1 MKIFSILLFTI
12 LICNINL
19 HAQGVGINN
28 TATAPDASAMLD
40 VSSTTKGFLPPR
52 MTLLQRN
59 LINLPA
65 MGIIIYQTD
74 DVKGIYCNK
83 STAAVP
89 DWQLIGPVAPVAP
102 LTYGYFSPGFASSGI
117 GTNNV
122 FQNYPLTT
130 ANSANGIILAF
141 DDGVRVLKTGLYR
154 IDFQSVTNCS
164 FSNSTVDVNVAVN
177 GVNTPQPN
185 STSGGGAYG
194 TQTLSDFRIISLTA
208 GSTVSLRFRVTQVFD
223 GILSGGLIIT
233 QLR

>member
-52 MTLLQRN
+52 MTLSQRN
-59 LINLPA
+59 LINQPA
-65 MGIIIYQTD
+65 TGIIIYQTNN
-74 DVKGIYCNK
+74 VTGLYCNMG
-83 STAAVP
+83 TAAVP
-89 DWQLIGPVAPVAP
+89 DWRLIGPLAP
-102 LTYGYFSPGFASSGI
+102 LTYGYFSGSGSSGNN
-117 GTNNV
+117 TFNV
-122 FQNYPLTT
+122 FQNLYLSTT
-130 ANSANGIILAF
+130 NSANGISLFGGSATVF
-141 DDGVRVLKTGLYR
+141 ETGLYR
-154 IDFQSVTNCS
+154 IDFQAVTRCSV
-164 FSNSTVDVNVAVN
+164 SNSTVDVNVAVN

-194 TQTLSDFRIISLTA
+194 IQTLSDFRIISLTA
-208 GSTVSLRFRVTQVFD
+208 GSTVSLRFRVSEIFD
-223 GILSGGLIIT
+223 QIVSGGLIIT

>member
-12 LICNINL
+12 LICNINM

-52 MTLLQRN
+52 MTLSQRN

-65 MGIIIYQTD
+65 TGIIIYQTD
-74 DVKGIYCNK
+74 DVTGLYCNK
-83 STAAVP
+83 GTAAVP

-102 LTYGYFSPGFASSGI
+102 LTYGYFSSEFATSGI

-122 FQNYPLTT
+122 FQNYNLTT
-130 ANSANGIILAF
+130 INSANGIFLLG
-141 DDGVRVLKTGLYR
+141 DGPTVSKTGLYR
-154 IDFQSVTNCS
+154 IDFQAVTRCSV
-164 FSNSTVDVNVAVN
+164 SNSTVDVNVAVN

-194 TQTLSDFRIISLTA
+194 IQTLSDFRIISLTA
-208 GSTVSLRFRVTQVFD
+208 GSTVSLRFRVSEVFD
-223 GILSGGLIIT
+223 RILSGGLIIT

>member
-52 MTLLQRN
+52 MTLSQRN
-59 LINLPA
+59 LINQPA
-65 MGIIIYQTD
+65 TGIIIYQTD
-74 DVKGIYCNK
+74 NVTGLYCNMG
-83 STAAVP
+83 TAAVP
-89 DWQLIGPVAPVAP
+89 DWQLIGPLAP
-102 LTYGYFSPGFASSGI
+102 LTYGYFSGSGSSGNN
-117 GTNNV
+117 TLNV
-122 FQNYPLTT
+122 FQNYYLMTT
-130 ANSANGIILAF
+130 NSANGIFLS
-141 DDGVRVLKTGLYR
+141 GGSVRVLETGLYR
-154 IDFQSVTNCS
+154 IDFQAVTRCSV
-164 FSNSTVDVNVAVN
+164 SNSTVDVNVAVN

-194 TQTLSDFRIISLTA
+194 IQTLSDFRIISLTA
-208 GSTVSLRFRVTQVFD
+208 GSTVSLRFRVSEIFD
-223 GILSGGLIIT
+223 QIVSGGLIIT

>member
-12 LICNINL
+12 LICNINM

-59 LINLPA
+59 FINQPA
-65 MGIIIYQTD
+65 TGIIIYQTV
-74 DVKGIYCNK
+74 DVTGLYCNK
-83 STAAVP
+83 STTAVP

-102 LTYGYFSPGFASSGI
+102 LTYGYFSSGFASSGI

-130 ANSANGIILAF
+130 ANSANGISSNF
-141 DDGVRVLKTGLYR
+141 DGSVIVSQTGLYR
-154 IDFQSVTNCS
+154 IDFQAVTSCS
-164 FSNSTVDVNVAVN
+164 FSSSQIDVNVAVN

-185 STSGGGAYG
+185 STSGGSGSI
-194 TQTLSDFRIISLTA
+194 QTLSDFRIISLTI
-208 GSTVSLRFRVTQVFD
+208 GSTVSLRYRTSQVFD
-223 GILSGGLIIT
+223 KILSGGLIIT